1 MSKGR
6 KPKPTAILKAQGT
19 YDASRHKNR
28 LEADGIPMPPVVQ
41 SANDT
46 FEWLVKK
53 LDDLGVVAEI
63 DAMALQMLADAW
75 EDYQVHRNVIKEH
88 GPTYATTTA
97 QGDTMWRPRP
107 EVLMMNQAWTK
118 VEKMMVQFGLT
129 ASSRAKI
136 EMKEKIQTLED
147 LIED

>member
-19 YDASRHKNR
+19 FDPSRHKNR
-28 LEADGIPMPPVVQ
+28 LEADGTPSAPTIQ
-41 SANDT
+41 SANET
-46 FEWLVKK
+46 FEYLVKK

-75 EDYQVHRNVIKEH
+75 EDYQVARNVIKEQ
-88 GPTYATTTA
+88 GPTYSTTTA
-97 QGDTMWRPRP
+97 QGDLMWRPRP
-107 EVLMMNQAWTK
+107 EVLMMNQSWAK

-136 EMKEKIQTLED
+136 SVEEKIQTLDD
-147 LIED
+147 LIE

>member
-1 MSKGR
+1 MGKGR

-19 YDASRHKNR
+19 FDASRHKNR
-28 LEADGIPMPPVVQ
+28 LEADGTPSAPTIQ
-41 SANDT
+41 SANET
-46 FEWLVKK
+46 FDYLVKK

-75 EDYQVHRNVIKEH
+75 EDYQVARNVIKEQ
-88 GPTYATTTA
+88 GPTYSTTTA
-97 QGDTMWRPRP
+97 QGDLMWRPRP
-107 EVLMMNQAWTK
+107 EVLMMNQSWAK

-136 EMKEKIQTLED
+136 SVEEKIQTLDD
-147 LIED
+147 LIE

>member
-19 YDASRHKNR
+19 FDPSRHKNR
-28 LEADGIPMPPVVQ
+28 LEADGTPSAPTIQ
-41 SANDT
+41 SANET
-46 FEWLVKK
+46 FEYLVKK

-75 EDYQVHRNVIKEH
+75 EDYQVARNVIKEQ
-88 GPTYATTTA
+88 GPTYSTTTA
-97 QGDTMWRPRP
+97 QGDLMWRPRP
-107 EVLMMNQAWTK
+107 EVLMMNQSWAK

-136 EMKEKIQTLED
+136 SVEEKIQTLDD
-147 LIED
+147 LID

>member
-28 LEADGIPMPPVVQ
+28 LEADGTPAQPSVQ
-41 SANDT
+41 SADDT

-53 LDDLGVVAEI
+53 LDDLGVVAEV

-75 EDYQVHRNVIKEH
+75 EDYQVARNVIKEH
-88 GPTYATTTA
+88 GPTYSTTTA
-97 QGDTMWRPRP
+97 QGDLMWRPRP
-107 EVLMMNQAWTK
+107 EVLMMNQSWSK

-136 EMKEKIQTLED
+136 ETQEKIETLDD
-147 LIED
+147 LLQ

>member
-75 EDYQVHRNVIKEH
+75 EDYQVARNVIKEH
-88 GPTYATTTA
+88 GPTYTTTTA
-97 QGDTMWRPRP
+97 QGDLMWRPRP
-107 EVLMMNQAWTK
+107 EISMMNNAWTK

>member
-6 KPKPTAILKAQGT
+6 KPKPTALHKAQGT
-19 YDASRHKNR
+19 YQPVRHANK
-28 LEADGIPMPPVVQ
+28 LQADGTPSAPTIQ

-46 FEWLVKK
+46 FDWLVKK
-53 LDDLGVVAEI
+53 LDDMGVVAEV
-63 DAMALQMLADAW
+63 DGMALQMLADAW

-136 EMKEKIQTLED
+136 SVEEKIETLDD
-147 LIED
+147 LLE

>member
-6 KPKPTAILKAQGT
+6 KPKPTALHKAQGT
-19 YDASRHKNR
+19 YQPVRHANK
-28 LEADGIPMPPVVQ
+28 LEANGIPTAPSIQ
-41 SANDT
+41 SADDT

-53 LDDLGVVAEI
+53 LDDMGVVAEV
-63 DAMALQMLADAW
+63 DGMSLQMLADAW

-136 EMKEKIQTLED
+136 SVEEKIETLDD
-147 LIED
+147 LIQ

>member
-1 MSKGR
+1 MARGK
-6 KPKPTAILKAQGT
+6 KPMPTAMLKANGT
-19 YDASRHKNR
+19 YEPGKHGGR
-28 LEADGIPMPPVVQ
+28 LEITGTPSAPTIQ
-41 SANDT
+41 SANET
-46 FEWLVKK
+46 FDWLVKK
-53 LDDLGVVAEI
+53 LDDMGVVAEV
-63 DAMALQMLADAW
+63 DGMALQMLADAW

-136 EMKEKIQTLED
+136 SVEEKIETLDD
-147 LIED
+147 LIE

>member
-6 KPKPTAILKAQGT
+6 KPKPTALLKAQGT

-28 LEADGIPMPPVVQ
+28 LEADGTPTQPSVQ
-41 SANDT
+41 SADDT

-53 LDDLGVVAEI
+53 LDDMGVVAEV

-75 EDYQVHRNVIKEH
+75 EDYQSARNVIKEN

-97 QGDTMWRPRP
+97 QGDLMWRPRP
-107 EVLMMNQAWTK
+107 EVLMMNQSWAK

-136 EMKEKIQTLED
+136 EMQEKIETLDD
-147 LIED
+147 LLE

>member
-6 KPKPTAILKAQGT
+6 KPKPTALLKAQGT

-28 LEADGIPMPPVVQ
+28 LEADGTPTQPSVQ
-41 SANDT
+41 SADDT

-53 LDDLGVVAEI
+53 LDDMGVVAEV

-75 EDYQVHRNVIKEH
+75 EDYQSARNVIKEN

-97 QGDTMWRPRP
+97 QGDLMWRPRP
-107 EVLMMNQAWTK
+107 EVLMMNQSWAK

-136 EMKEKIQTLED
+136 ETQEKIETLDD
-147 LIED
+147 LLG

>member
-6 KPKPTAILKAQGT
+6 KPKPTALLKAQGT

-28 LEADGIPMPPVVQ
+28 LEADGTPTQPSVQ
-41 SANDT
+41 SADDT

-53 LDDLGVVAEI
+53 LDDMGVVAEV

-75 EDYQVHRNVIKEH
+75 EDYQSARNVVKEQ

-97 QGDTMWRPRP
+97 QGDLMWRPRP
-107 EVLMMNQAWTK
+107 EVLMMNQSWAK

-136 EMKEKIQTLED
+136 ETQEKIETLDD
-147 LIED
+147 LLG

>member
-6 KPKPTAILKAQGT
+6 KPKPTALHKAQGT
-19 YDASRHKNR
+19 YQPVRHANK
-28 LEADGIPMPPVVQ
+28 LEVAGTPSQPTIQ
-41 SANDT
+41 SANET
-46 FEWLVKK
+46 FDWLVKK
-53 LDDLGVVAEI
+53 LDDMGVVAEV
-63 DAMALQMLADAW
+63 DGMALQMLADAW

-136 EMKEKIQTLED
+136 SVEEKIETLDD
-147 LIED
+147 LIE

>member
-6 KPKPTAILKAQGT
+6 KPKPTALLKAQGT
-19 YDASRHKNR
+19 YDASRHKDR
-28 LEADGIPMPPVVQ
+28 FEADGTPSAPTIQ

-46 FEWLVKK
+46 FDYLVKK

-75 EDYQVHRNVIKEH
+75 EDYQVARNVIKEQ
-88 GPTYATTTA
+88 GPTYSTTTA
-97 QGDTMWRPRP
+97 QGDLMWRPRP
-107 EVLMMNQAWTK
+107 EVLMMNQSWAK

-136 EMKEKIQTLED
+136 SVEEKIQTLDD
-147 LIED
+147 LIE

>member
-28 LEADGIPMPPVVQ
+28 LEADGIVSAPTVQ
-41 SANDT
+41 SSNET
-46 FEWLVKK
+46 FECLVKK
-53 LDDLGVVAEI
+53 LDHLGVVAEI

-75 EDYQVHRNVIKEH
+75 EDYQVARNVIKEQ
-88 GPTYATTTA
+88 GPTYSTTTA
-97 QGDTMWRPRP
+97 QGDLMWRPRP
-107 EVLMMNQAWTK
+107 EVSMMNHAWAK